1 MPAAVIE
8 RALAIFP
15 NVDFTNAYGLTET
28 SSTIALLGPEDHKA
42 AFTSE
47 DLALRR
53 RLGSVGKPL
62 PTVEIEIRDE
72 LGRVVAADQPGE
84 IFVRGAQVSGEYLE
98 RSARD
103 GDGWFP
109 TRDAGY
115 MDAAGYLYLSGRAD
129 DIIIRG
135 AENISPAEIEDVLRA
150 HPAVA
155 DAAALGIPSVEW
167 GETVAAVVVVRPDC
181 EVAPAD
187 LQYLVKSKLR
197 SSRVPER
204 IIYREELP
212 YNEMGKLL
220 RRELKSL
227 FA

>member
-1 MPAAVIE
+1 M
-8 RALAIFP
+8 R
-15 NVDFTNAYGLTET
+15 
-28 SSTIALLGPEDHKA
+28 GP
-42 AFTSE
+42 
-47 DLALRR
+47 
-53 RLGSVGKPL
+53 
-62 PTVEIEIRDE
+62 
-72 LGRVVAADQPGE
+72 
-84 IFVRGAQVSGEYLE
+84 QVSGEYLE

-103 GDGWFP
+103 NEGWFP

-155 DAAALGIPSVEW
+155 DAAALGIPSIEW
-167 GETVAAVVVVRPDC
+167 GETVAVVVVLRDER

-187 LQYLVKSKLR
+187 LQHLVKSKLR

-204 IIYREELP
+204 ILFREALP

-227 FA
+227 FS